1 MKTSPLHVTNP
12 SLAPLEEF
20 IEILK
25 PAWES
30 GVLTHNG
37 PLVQKLEIDL
47 CNALNVNHFACVTNG
62 TIALQ
67 LAIKALDLRG
77 EIIVPAFTWIASVSA
92 IKWENCTPV
101 FCDIDKKTLNIDTNK
116 IEQLITD
123 KTVGIMPV
131 HVFGTPCD
139 VYKIQRIAEKHNLK
153 IIYDAAHA
161 LGSTVDSQSVLS
173 FGDISA
179 TSLHATKL
187 LNSGEGGGCITN
199 NVNLHER
206 LKRIRFFGHSEDKS
220 DIIED
225 GLNAKMTEVHAAL
238 GLANLKYFKN
248 VLEDRKEKYRFYQNQ
263 LCSIKNISFQ
273 SQNIGESN
281 CSYFPIIFESEK
293 ELLEV
298 VEKLNSL
305 NIFPRRYFYPSVNT
319 FSKILSYKSCPIS
332 EEISKKIICLPLFK
346 NLKNEDINLICNQI
360 IEYFH

>member
-1 MKTSPLHVTNP
+1 M
-12 SLAPLEEF
+12 
-20 IEILK
+20 
-25 PAWES
+25 
-30 GVLTHNG
+30 G
-37 PLVQKLEIDL
+37 
-47 CNALNVNHFACVTNG
+47 LN
-62 TIALQ
+62 
-67 LAIKALDLRG
+67 G

-161 LGSTVDSQSVLS
+161 LGTTVDSQSVLS

-225 GLNAKMTEVHAAL
+225 GLNGKMTEVHAAL
-238 GLANLKYFKN
+238 GLANLKYLKN
-248 VLEDRKEKYRFYQNQ
+248 ILEDRQEKYRLYHDR
-263 LCSIKNISFQ
+263 LSSIKYVSFQ
-273 SQNIGESN
+273 SQNFGTSN

-298 VEKLNSL
+298 VEKLNRL

-346 NLKNEDINLICNQI
+346 NLNNININIICNQI
-360 IEYFH
+360 IDYFR